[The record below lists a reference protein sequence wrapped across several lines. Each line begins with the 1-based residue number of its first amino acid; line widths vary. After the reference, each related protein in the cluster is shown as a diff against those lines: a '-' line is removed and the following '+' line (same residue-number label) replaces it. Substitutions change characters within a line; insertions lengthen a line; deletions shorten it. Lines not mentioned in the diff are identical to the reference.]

1 MAAMLA
7 EAQALA
13 NSAATELGSTPA
25 LLFCGDLNSDLNDGM
40 PGETYLL
47 VCLQMHTDMCLD
59 AQEAIWNPHAAT
71 ILRCVGASQ
80 H

>member
-13 NSAATELGSTPA
+13 DSAATELGSTPA

-40 PGETYLL
+40 PGEIYLL
-47 VCLQMHTDMCLD
+47 VSLQMHTDMCLMHRRQSEFHMQPPYC
-59 AQEAIWNPHAAT
+59 A
-71 ILRCVGASQ
+71 V
-80 H
+80 

>member
-13 NSAATELGSTPA
+13 ESAATELGSTPA

-40 PGETYLL
+40 PGETNSLISS
-47 VCLQMHTDMCLD
+47 QMHTDMWLMHRKQYEFHMQPPYR
-59 AQEAIWNPHAAT
+59 A
-71 ILRCVGASQ
+71 V
-80 H
+80 